1 MAGDMESH
9 VRLTPRPSAKLVLLI
24 AAVAVAAIPVAAV
37 LAEAPAA
44 PFSVVE
50 TGRSYASLQGAV
62 DAIGDGQGSISIAP
76 GTYRQCAVQ
85 EGGVITYLA
94 TEPGTAIFEST
105 TCEGK
110 AALVLRGRAARVSG
124 LTFRG
129 MAVPDHNGAGIR
141 LEQGDLTVAQSW
153 FADSQQ
159 GILTGSDPNGTIVID
174 KSTFSGLGNCEDE
187 SGCAHSVY
195 VGDYGVMRVTR
206 SRFERG
212 TGGHYLKSRARQVQ
226 VAANSFDD
234 SAGRGTNYMIDLP
247 EGSAGQITNNWFVQ
261 GRDKENYSTFIAV
274 AAEHHANSADGLK
287 IAGNDARFA
296 PDVRRSSTFVADW
309 SGDKLAVG
317 PNALGTGLKPFERR

>member
-1 MAGDMESH
+1 MDSL
-9 VRLTPRPSAKLVLLI
+9 VRDLPARPSVLLLCGL
-24 AAVAVAAIPVAAV
+24 AALAVAAIPAAAV
-37 LAEAPAA
+37 LAQPSAKV
-44 PFSVVE
+44 FTVVE
-50 TGRSYASLQGAV
+50 TGRSYATLQDAV
-62 DAIGDGQGSISIAP
+62 DAIGNGQGSIQIAP

-85 EGGVITYLA
+85 NGGTVTYLA
-94 TEPGTAIFEST
+94 AQPGTAIFDST

-129 MAVPDHNGAGIR
+129 MTVPDHNGAGIR

-153 FADSQQ
+153 FTDSQQ
-159 GILTGSDPNGTIVID
+159 GILTGSDPRGTIVID
-174 KSTFSGLGNCEDE
+174 KSTFSGLGNCEDS

-195 VGDYGVMRVTR
+195 VGDYGLLRVTR
-206 SRFERG
+206 TRFERG
-212 TGGHYLKSRARQVQ
+212 TGGHYLKSRAKQVQ

-261 GRDKENYSTFIAV
+261 GRDKENYSAFIAV
-274 AAEHHANSADGLK
+274 AAEDHTHSADGLT

-296 PDVRRSSTFVADW
+296 PDVRRSSAFVADW

-317 PNALGTGLKPFERR
+317 PNALGVGLKPFEKR

>member
-1 MAGDMESH
+1 MAGGMDSH
-9 VRLTPRPSAKLVLLI
+9 VRLTPRPSAKLLLLL
-24 AAVAVAAIPVAAV
+24 AVAAVAAIPVAAV

-44 PFSVVE
+44 PFTVIES
-50 TGRSYASLQGAV
+50 GRSYASLQDAV
-62 DAIGDGQGSISIAP
+62 DAIGAGQGSIAIAP

-85 EGGVITYLA
+85 EGGVVTYLA
-94 TEPGTAIFEST
+94 AEPGEAVFDAK

-153 FADSQQ
+153 FTDSQQ
-159 GILTGSDPNGTIVID
+159 GILTGSDPDGTIVID
-174 KSTFSGLGNCEDE
+174 KSTFSGLGNCEDA

-195 VGDYGVMRVTR
+195 VGDYGLLRVTR
-206 SRFERG
+206 TRFERG

-226 VAANSFDD
+226 VVANSFDD

-247 EGSAGQITNNWFVQ
+247 EGSGGQITNNWFVQ

-274 AAEHHANSADGLK
+274 AAEDHTHSADGLT

-296 PDVRRSSTFVADW
+296 PDVRRSSAFVADW

-317 PNALGTGLKPFERR
+317 PNTLGVGLRPFEKR

>member
-1 MAGDMESH
+1 MESLA
-9 VRLTPRPSAKLVLLI
+9 RSMPARPSVLAVCAI
-24 AAVAVAAIPVAAV
+24 AALAVAAIPVAAV
-37 LAEAPAA
+37 LAQPTAQ
-44 PFSVVE
+44 PFTVVE
-50 TGRSYASLQGAV
+50 TGRGYGSLQDAV
-62 DAIGDGQGSISIAP
+62 NAIGNGQGSISIAP

-85 EGGVITYLA
+85 EGGTVTYLA
-94 TEPGTAIFEST
+94 AEPGKAVFDRT

-110 AALVLRGRAARVSG
+110 AALVLRGKAARISG

-153 FADSQQ
+153 FTDSQQ
-159 GILTGSDPNGTIVID
+159 GILTGSDPSGTIVID

-187 SGCAHSVY
+187 AGCAHSVY
-195 VGDYGVMRVTR
+195 VGDYGLLRVTR

-212 TGGHYLKSRARQVQ
+212 TGGHYLKSRARAVQ

-261 GRDKENYSTFIAV
+261 GRDKENYSAFITV
-274 AAEHHANSADGLK
+274 AAEDHTHSADGLT

-296 PDVRRSSTFVADW
+296 PDVRRSSAFVADW

-317 PNALGTGLKPFERR
+317 PNMLGTGLKPFEKR

>member
-1 MAGDMESH
+1 MESLA
-9 VRLTPRPSAKLVLLI
+9 RSLPARPSLTLVYALGAL
-24 AAVAVAAIPVAAV
+24 AVAAIPFAALVAQPAAV
-37 LAEAPAA
+37 
-44 PFSVVE
+44 PFTVVE
-50 TGRSYASLQGAV
+50 TGRGFTSLQQAV
-62 DAIGDGQGSISIAP
+62 RAIGDGRGTIAIAP

-85 EGGVITYLA
+85 DGGEVTYLA
-94 TEPGTAIFEST
+94 SEAGSVVFDTT

-129 MAVPDHNGAGIR
+129 MAVPDLNGAGIR
-141 LEQGDLTVAQSW
+141 LERGDLTVAQSW

-159 GILTGSDPNGTIVID
+159 GILTGNDPTGTIIID
-174 KSTFSGLGNCEDE
+174 KSTFSGLGNCEDP

-195 VGDYGVMRVTR
+195 VGKYGRMRVTR

-212 TGGHYLKSRARQVQ
+212 TGGHYLKARAARVE
-226 VAANSFDD
+226 VAASSFDD

-247 EGSAGQITNNWFVQ
+247 EGSTGQITNNWFVQ
-261 GRDKENYSTFIAV
+261 GRDKENYSAFIAV
-274 AAEHHANSADGLK
+274 AAEDGSQSADGLT

-296 PDVRRSSTFVADW
+296 PEVRRSSAFVADW

-317 PNALGTGLKPFERR
+317 PNALGTGLKPFEKR